1 MLVVTSE
8 NFEQEVLNAQGPVL
22 VDFFA
27 DWCMP
32 CKMFAP
38 ILEDAQEQLGS
49 RVKIVK
55 INIDESIQLAQKY
68 RVMSIPTLKL
78 FTGEEEPRAT
88 FVGAMSQE
96 ELVDIARPSMLHV
109 RTLAQWSLK
118 NLHRADRWQQQKL
131 WKTIQDSLTVS
142 MDLNSVCR

>member
-1 MLVVTSE
+1 MKVITSE
-8 NFEQEVLNAQGPVL
+8 NFEQEVLQEKGPVL

-27 DWCMP
+27 EWCMP

-38 ILEDAQEQLGS
+38 ILEDTEEQMKN

-55 INIDESIQLAQKY
+55 VNIDESTQLAQKY

-78 FTGEEEPRAT
+78 FIGDEEPRAT

-96 ELVDIARPSMLHV
+96 ELIDW
-109 RTLAQWSLK
+109 LAE
-118 NLHRADRWQQQKL
+118 NG
-131 WKTIQDSLTVS
+131 VE
-142 MDLNSVCR
+142 

>member
-1 MLVVTSE
+1 MMIVTTE
-8 NFEQEVLNAQGPVL
+8 NFEQEVLKAEGPVL

-38 ILEDAQEQLGS
+38 ILEETQEQYKNRL
-49 RVKIVK
+49 KIVK

-78 FTGEEEPRAT
+78 FTGDEEPRAT
-88 FVGAMSQE
+88 FVGVMSQE
-96 ELVDIARPSMLHV
+96 ELADW
-109 RTLAQWSLK
+109 LAE
-118 NLHRADRWQQQKL
+118 NG
-131 WKTIQDSLTVS
+131 VE
-142 MDLNSVCR
+142 

>member
-38 ILEDAQEQLGS
+38 ILEDAQEELGN

-68 RVMSIPTLKL
+68 RVMSILTLKL

-96 ELVDIARPSMLHV
+96 ELVDW
-109 RTLAQWSLK
+109 LAE
-118 NLHRADRWQQQKL
+118 NG
-131 WKTIQDSLTVS
+131 VE
-142 MDLNSVCR
+142 

>member
-8 NFEQEVLNAQGPVL
+8 NFEQEVLKAQGPVL

-38 ILEDAQEQLGS
+38 ILEDAQEQLGN

-96 ELVDIARPSMLHV
+96 ELVDW
-109 RTLAQWSLK
+109 LAE
-118 NLHRADRWQQQKL
+118 NG
-131 WKTIQDSLTVS
+131 VE
-142 MDLNSVCR
+142 